1 MTLTLL
7 FPVECV
13 DMGTHPVQVRTPGG
27 LWRRLCPRHSVLQ
40 WAPCLEEWAW
50 WGWSSAA
57 AGNQPNT
64 HFFPDGYHEG
74 YQDSYRDAYHDG
86 YVPHVFCSP
95 TTPGPSPHYPQ
106 THSLSSPAPHI
117 HPINENLGFHRETS
131 TQLIPDQTFH
141 RCPLTS
147 EAPQHLLHQTSQHL
161 LLNQADLI
169 QDQTDVFDPSFS
181 PQAGG
186 QSVSGAAQGP
196 SLAAGLMWSDK
207 PGGGG
212 AGEGGGRGRGGRGGR
227 GGGGGGGGRGRRG
240 RGGGGGGR
248 GRGRGRGGGGG
259 GGGGGGRGGGGGGGG
274 EAQPQSVVFSSCN
287 MKSSQPENNTKV
299 LDNRLLCTVCKRD
312 FRSLPALNGHMRSH
326 SCSKKGE
333 VPPVR
338 RSVSVVM
345 PVSVPVQSRAAS
357 KACRA
362 GQRRSSRSSP
372 ATGGAVLYRSLMHL
386 EEQEVVTRGS
396 AAAREVEGHY
406 TPPPMLCP
414 VRAGPGLYC
423 SVTTRR
429 QRRAPTVQLHSS
441 NNGLSDLVAMETP
454 ATEINKPRINVGRGF
469 QAEVPPL
476 GNHKYAHSDSQNA
489 LWLWTPCDE
498 LEKPVNQ
505 QRVTTLLTMAR
516 SSVVPGGGASPEYA
530 LTVLSESAGDFLL
543 TLEKLLSTPESS
555 DQSRADVTWSAAETT
570 ALVKSLR
577 LHRKDFS
584 RVQRAVQTKSV
595 SQCVEFYYLW
605 KKHLSLR
612 ARPPAGLTVT
622 LPETKVRSSSDHGD
636 ERDPER
642 PSAPDRR
649 R

>member
-1 MTLTLL
+1 
-7 FPVECV
+7 
-13 DMGTHPVQVRTPGG
+13 
-27 LWRRLCPRHSVLQ
+27 
-40 WAPCLEEWAW
+40 
-50 WGWSSAA
+50 
-57 AGNQPNT
+57 
-64 HFFPDGYHEG
+64 
-74 YQDSYRDAYHDG
+74 
-86 YVPHVFCSP
+86 
-95 TTPGPSPHYPQ
+95 
-106 THSLSSPAPHI
+106 
-117 HPINENLGFHRETS
+117 
-131 TQLIPDQTFH
+131 
-141 RCPLTS
+141 
-147 EAPQHLLHQTSQHL
+147 
-161 LLNQADLI
+161 
-169 QDQTDVFDPSFS
+169 
-181 PQAGG
+181 
-186 QSVSGAAQGP
+186 
-196 SLAAGLMWSDK
+196 
-207 PGGGG
+207 
-212 AGEGGGRGRGGRGGR
+212 
-227 GGGGGGGGRGRRG
+227 
-240 RGGGGGGR
+240 
-248 GRGRGRGGGGG
+248 
-259 GGGGGGRGGGGGGGG
+259 
-274 EAQPQSVVFSSCN
+274 

-299 LDNRLLCTVCKRD
+299 LDNSRLLCTVCKRD

-649 R
+649 RSFCLKPGAERRRRNSATAEEEGGMGQQEEKKKEEEEEGAASPPGKKQKSSKEVYFSVLPDKYEPLIEEEERETPEERRKRKEEKKRKKQRKYKKYRKNIGKGLRFSWSCLLIGLQNMASVYTTPVSAASTVVTLVNSGAGSRP